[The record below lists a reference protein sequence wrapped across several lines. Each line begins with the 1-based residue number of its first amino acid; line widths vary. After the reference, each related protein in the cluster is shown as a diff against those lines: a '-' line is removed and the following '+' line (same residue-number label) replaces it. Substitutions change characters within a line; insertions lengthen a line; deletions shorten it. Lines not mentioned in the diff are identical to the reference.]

1 MELVPHLSHS
11 TNRRCRQTSTG
22 GPRQP
27 KGPRPAVEGSRV
39 SAGQSKAVV
48 IPIERAK
55 AALEHLKQRH
65 QQQVDELRA
74 EISALRSEATNQ
86 TQGADFRRS
95 KSGSSYNNAP
105 SKKRGK
111 KYQRQL
117 AKVRAAVESGE
128 LSSLGRASIKR
139 CAECGDTVTESL
151 QVDLV
156 DMGLA
161 RRTAGGQVR
170 LAA

>member
-1 MELVPHLSHS
+1 M
-11 TNRRCRQTSTG
+11 
-22 GPRQP
+22 
-27 KGPRPAVEGSRV
+27 
-39 SAGQSKAVV
+39 SAGQGKV
-48 IPIERAK
+48 IPIERAR
-55 AALEHLKQRH
+55 AALEQLKQRH

-74 EISALRSEATNQ
+74 EISALRSERANGARAHHSEAT
-86 TQGADFRRS
+86 
-95 KSGSSYNNAP
+95 YNNAP

-139 CAECGDTVTESL
+139 CAECGDTVAESL